1 MRYNI
6 AINDKKFETQV
17 GEISNGLAHVIV
29 NGKSYEVLI
38 ENYADVESGGA
49 PPVKQVKT
57 PAPAASPAGFK
68 TTPFFAEN
76 GCWKRYDYCPDSGSD
91 YRG

>member
-1 MRYNI
+1 MKYNI

-17 GEISNGLAHVIV
+17 GEISNGLARVIV

-49 PPVKQVKT
+49 PAVKQVKA
-57 PAPAASPAGFK
+57 APAALQTSLFC
-68 TTPFFAEN
+68 TDN
-76 GCWKRYDYCPDSGSD
+76 GCWKRYDYCPDSRFD